1 MFINSSLVVLSN
13 FAAPVLSN
21 CFFRAADF
29 VFCGN
34 VCLCL
39 FFSRGCFVYF
49 EKGRVSFCI
58 FAAISFLWRN
68 FAAGAASIFRVFF
81 VLLTEMIQVTEVSG
95 TEPS

>member
-1 MFINSSLVVLSN
+1 MFINFSLVVLSN

-39 FFSRGCFVYF
+39 FFFSRGCFIYF
-49 EKGRVSFCI
+49 EKVRIYFCI
-58 FAAISFLWRN
+58 CSPPSRFCGVILRRAPRIFFEYFLC
-68 FAAGAASIFRVFF
+68 F
-81 VLLTEMIQVTEVSG
+81 
-95 TEPS
+95 

>member
-1 MFINSSLVVLSN
+1 MFIIFSLVVLSN

-49 EKGRVSFCI
+49 EKVRASFFFSPSSRFCGVI
-58 FAAISFLWRN
+58 LQRAP
-68 FAAGAASIFRVFF
+68 RVFF
-81 VLLTEMIQVTEVSG
+81 EYSLCF
-95 TEPS
+95 